1 MITRKLYKEKDFQ
14 QFSEVSA
21 SAFIHNAE
29 ETTFDEDIDIFGAF
43 INDGKTLI
51 SQIECEF
58 KENWYCGKTITCA
71 AIGGVASKPEYRRSG
86 GVRETFNAVFEN
98 ALNKGAD
105 ISILYPFS
113 LEYYRKF
120 GYETI
125 SRYIF
130 AECSFKTFEK
140 IERFSDVV
148 LLTEDNKDIIEKIYN
163 TVAAKNNMMFARPD
177 AKNFCTSAYKEC
189 RYTYFIDDGKSMGY
203 VYLIPDRAKRI
214 INVEEIIFTDKTALM
229 KLLGFLKIYDGNYE
243 FINFNKLPVNSPVLE
258 LISDENKLI
267 KRSLHHGGAGRILNI
282 ENILKATVYPEKKG
296 EFSLKITDAQIE
308 CNNGIFS
315 VKYENGKGY
324 ITKSNSG
331 NYDIALDIRA
341 ASRIILGREG
351 LTADEISYMENTE
364 LKTDCYDFLRAF
376 PKATTVFYDVF

>member
-1 MITRKLYKEKDFQ
+1 MITRKLCKEKDFQ

-163 TVAAKNNMMFARPD
+163 TVAAKNNMMFARPG

-267 KRSLHHGGAGRILNI
+267 KRCLHHGGAGRILNI

-331 NYDIALDIRA
+331 DYDIALDIRA

-364 LKTDCYDFLRAF
+364 LKTDCNDFLRAF